1 MVNRVKQVPNPTSGW
16 SPVCLLHS
24 HPPHTHTHNA
34 YAHTHTH
41 THTHTTP
48 THTHTHTQRLH
59 THTHTHTQRLHT
71 HTHTRR
77 LQNRAGAVIHS
88 LSFSLTKS
96 PLWFQGVKELCSL
109 LLGQALLLP
118 SLKLLLESP
127 DERLH
132 TMALDYITTIAKVL
146 PTEFTHSCFA
156 ETCIGIEVL
165 ISNNGDLLRTVLLTL

>member
-1 MVNRVKQVPNPTSGW
+1 M
-16 SPVCLLHS
+16 
-24 HPPHTHTHNA
+24 
-34 YAHTHTH
+34 
-41 THTHTTP
+41 
-48 THTHTHTQRLH
+48 
-59 THTHTHTQRLHT
+59 
-71 HTHTRR
+71 
-77 LQNRAGAVIHS
+77 HS

-132 TMALDYITTIAKVL
+132 TMALDHITAIAKVL

-156 ETCIGIEVL
+156 ETCIGIAVL